1 MGSQSGAAQNDPAN
15 AGSKK
20 LTVALSTPHIRRYS
34 GIADFRAHVS
44 ELAQAAVAAGAQVLL
59 LPELLCVGLLWSSAR
74 AGKTN
79 VPDVQS
85 LYEDV
90 LTPLLPDYKR
100 ALSDIARDNGLTL
113 VGASFW
119 HKEGNRSLNS
129 GFVFRPDGRV
139 LRQDKLHP
147 TRPERAIGTSGG
159 DSLALFEIEGV
170 TCASIIC
177 YDVQFPEVSRLLA
190 DQGLE
195 VLFVPSLTDERG
207 VNRVAYC
214 AHARAIENQAFV
226 CVSPLVGDLG
236 IPNDRPIHGEGEA
249 FVASPIDNNFKDPSG
264 VYSQEQNRSG
274 ELIVAELDIGLL
286 RRTRVKSEIRQ
297 LNDRRKDF
305 YATVKPELAGP

>member
-1 MGSQSGAAQNDPAN
+1 MGSRNCVTQSVPAKIE
-15 AGSKK
+15 SKK
-20 LTVALSTPHIRRYS
+20 LTIALSTHIRHYS
-34 GIADFRAHVS
+34 NISTFREHVTELVKAAIAAHS
-44 ELAQAAVAAGAQVLL
+44 QVLV
-59 LPELLCVGLLWSSAR
+59 LPELLCIGLLWSSAR
-74 AGKTN
+74 ASKTN

-90 LTPLLPDYKR
+90 LTPLLPEYTKV
-100 ALSDIARDNGLTL
+100 LSGIARDSNITL

-129 GFVFRPDGRV
+129 GFVFRPDGRL

-159 DSLALFEIEGV
+159 DSLVLFEIDDV
-170 TCASIIC
+170 KCASIIC
-177 YDVQFPEVSRLLA
+177 YDIQFPEVSRLLV

-207 VNRVAYC
+207 VNRVKYC

-236 IPNDRPIHGEGEA
+236 IPNDRPIHGKGEA
-249 FVASPIDNNFKDPSG
+249 FVAAPIDNNFEDPSG
-264 VYSQEQNRSG
+264 VYSLEQNRSG
-274 ELIVAELDIGLL
+274 ELIVVELDIALL
-286 RRTRVKSEIRQ
+286 RRARVKSEIRQ
-297 LNDRRKDF
+297 LADRRKDF
-305 YATVKPELAGP
+305 YATLKPELTGP